1 MAQRVSGYAKK
12 PPAPRG
18 NRVGGAKAALAEAV
32 ELRALAFDLG
42 PAVAPY
48 KKKGRLSI
56 RVERLP
62 HQARLSQG
70 RNNGDRSF
78 SLTLDELE
86 DLEYLFPESLESVH
100 TLAVRIISL
109 DDGDGSTLAVLDV
122 PVSPADNRIGLQP
135 KKVSRNNG
143 ASIIDLADSAE
154 LLHLRDELAKARATL
169 QSLEIRH
176 GEERKAAQKL
186 ADAALA
192 QDRAVRQAEEDERFA
207 ALEQR
212 VERRLLD
219 ARAAWEQEAQAEQDA
234 VLAAAEAEWKAE
246 EAVRIRD
253 AEEKWR
259 AEAARTLEAA
269 AKAAK
274 SAHAKDAQAALV
286 PLQQQLAAVQ
296 EQLAA
301 RDTALKDALAAKAGA
316 DAEAA
321 RVKQALQ
328 DAERARA
335 DLEKKIAHQHSANKA
350 AEKEAKQAVESALA
364 KAEAETNA
372 IREDAAAEVRRL
384 QAELAAAQKAI
395 VEAQAD
401 GRRKAEA
408 ERTKAEAV
416 WKAAET
422 AWREAAA
429 REAQGAAKA
438 AIEAEQ
444 KKAAVEAERLQAELV
459 AAKSAAAEA
468 LVQSQAQA
476 AAALADAQAT
486 WQRESDAKREA
497 ALASWKAEAEKAKK
511 AWQEAA
517 DAQLA
522 AAKEEWQAEA
532 DQRLAEVQAHATR
545 AEAAIA
551 KIRGDAQT
559 ARSQGDGEMRRLRE
573 DLAKAQALLSVRDR
587 ELADAVARVGDAEAA
602 LAQAQD
608 AALAGS
614 AVVEVAQDEHL
625 HEELRRVQ
633 KDLAAQTT
641 LLTAALARAEQ
652 AERAH
657 AAAETERAA
666 AQILSTAHGELQRK
680 LAQREEMLA
689 GHAQALADAIARAEK
704 AEAALLEA
712 GKHARTAEDDRAT
725 QELARAAAISRA
737 ERAEAALVD
746 AQNRAEAAAQ
756 DRAGRDAA
764 EAASQAR
771 ITSLEAAL
779 AEREIALMEANARAE
794 EAAENY
800 AQAQLRAQ
808 SGQSDSELRRLRRDL
823 STAQAALAQRER
835 ELEEARLF
843 TEQAH
848 ERWQRKTDAA
858 LAKAEKAW
866 HSAEAARLSA
876 ARAEWREE
884 SRRLWENATAQQATP
899 APAPDDPVYTDQ
911 SASSPAHAAFRPEGA
926 QALARDVSLIEAQD
940 AAGDALDRLRQSALD
955 ILVARNADDGRDG
968 PVPSTPAIASRSAI
982 AEPETEMPRS
992 KVPVLWVGGI
1002 AGAALL
1008 VAMLFFLFAPARPA
1022 PQPAPPANAAV
1033 AVEAS
1038 APASLPAKE
1047 MATLL
1052 KAANLR
1058 AAPSA
1063 DGKLLTTLRPGVRA
1077 EVLARE
1083 GQWVKIDVADQNPA
1097 VTGWVFSTLLQM
1109 DAAAAH

>member
-1 MAQRVSGYAKK
+1 
-12 PPAPRG
+12 
-18 NRVGGAKAALAEAV
+18 
-32 ELRALAFDLG
+32 
-42 PAVAPY
+42 
-48 KKKGRLSI
+48 
-56 RVERLP
+56 
-62 HQARLSQG
+62 
-70 RNNGDRSF
+70 
-78 SLTLDELE
+78 
-86 DLEYLFPESLESVH
+86 
-100 TLAVRIISL
+100 
-109 DDGDGSTLAVLDV
+109 
-122 PVSPADNRIGLQP
+122 
-135 KKVSRNNG
+135 
-143 ASIIDLADSAE
+143 
-154 LLHLRDELAKARATL
+154 
-169 QSLEIRH
+169 
-176 GEERKAAQKL
+176 
-186 ADAALA
+186 
-192 QDRAVRQAEEDERFA
+192 
-207 ALEQR
+207 
-212 VERRLLD
+212 
-219 ARAAWEQEAQAEQDA
+219 
-234 VLAAAEAEWKAE
+234 
-246 EAVRIRD
+246 
-253 AEEKWR
+253 
-259 AEAARTLEAA
+259 
-269 AKAAK
+269 
-274 SAHAKDAQAALV
+274 
-286 PLQQQLAAVQ
+286 
-296 EQLAA
+296 
-301 RDTALKDALAAKAGA
+301 
-316 DAEAA
+316 
-321 RVKQALQ
+321 
-328 DAERARA
+328 
-335 DLEKKIAHQHSANKA
+335 
-350 AEKEAKQAVESALA
+350 
-364 KAEAETNA
+364 
-372 IREDAAAEVRRL
+372 
-384 QAELAAAQKAI
+384 
-395 VEAQAD
+395 
-401 GRRKAEA
+401 
-408 ERTKAEAV
+408 
-416 WKAAET
+416 
-422 AWREAAA
+422 
-429 REAQGAAKA
+429 
-438 AIEAEQ
+438 
-444 KKAAVEAERLQAELV
+444 
-459 AAKSAAAEA
+459 
-468 LVQSQAQA
+468 
-476 AAALADAQAT
+476 
-486 WQRESDAKREA
+486 
-497 ALASWKAEAEKAKK
+497 
-511 AWQEAA
+511 
-517 DAQLA
+517 
-522 AAKEEWQAEA
+522 
-532 DQRLAEVQAHATR
+532 
-545 AEAAIA
+545 
-551 KIRGDAQT
+551 
-559 ARSQGDGEMRRLRE
+559 
-573 DLAKAQALLSVRDR
+573 
-587 ELADAVARVGDAEAA
+587 
-602 LAQAQD
+602 
-608 AALAGS
+608 
-614 AVVEVAQDEHL
+614 
-625 HEELRRVQ
+625 
-633 KDLAAQTT
+633 
-641 LLTAALARAEQ
+641 
-652 AERAH
+652 
-657 AAAETERAA
+657 
-666 AQILSTAHGELQRK
+666 
-680 LAQREEMLA
+680 MLA
-689 GHAQALADAIARAEK
+689 GHAQALADAIARAET

-955 ILVARNADDGRDG
+955 ILVARNADDGRDS

-1038 APASLPAKE
+1038 APAFLPAKE